1 MLITQEFFLPEG
13 LLSPKKHNRSSSST
27 SALPREFEMGES
39 SRKTSVECHKEQI
52 EEIMNHLDE
61 LSLDRLGR
69 IEDKIEGLGIALLL
83 KNSKLQKKQMGN
95 NHKIS
100 MARFRITD
108 LETSLMKS
116 KMPSKRTSTS
126 EAPAMTQAAIKKLL
140 ADSVIVALEAK
151 LRRATMGRKRAI
163 IQISAERP
171 SSYAQERKR
180 PTLLRLGNAH
190 QDPNVVTDTFYDI
203 EMADGNLFRPL
214 YRIDGCAKYHAKILC
229 DEKVVHIPID
239 DETLIIRGDRIRR
252 RRSQAKKR

>member
-1 MLITQEFFLPEG
+1 MLITQEVFLPEG

-52 EEIMNHLDE
+52 EEIMNHLDK

-69 IEDKIEGLGIALLL
+69 IEDKIEGLGI
-83 KNSKLQKKQMGN
+83 G
-95 NHKIS
+95 
-100 MARFRITD
+100 R
-108 LETSLMKS
+108 
-116 KMPSKRTSTS
+116 MPPKRTSTS
-126 EAPAMTQAAIKKLL
+126 EAPAMTQAAIKKLVT
-140 ADSVIVALEAK
+140 DSVTEGLEAK

>member
-1 MLITQEFFLPEG
+1 MLITQEVFLPEG

-52 EEIMNHLDE
+52 EEIMNHLDK

-69 IEDKIEGLGIALLL
+69 IEDKIEGLGIVA
-83 KNSKLQKKQMGN
+83 NSV
-95 NHKIS
+95 
-100 MARFRITD
+100 T
-108 LETSLMKS
+108 E
-116 KMPSKRTSTS
+116 
-126 EAPAMTQAAIKKLL
+126 
-140 ADSVIVALEAK
+140 ALEAK